1 MEPPSEPY
9 ILSALLLLVASL
21 FSSIHAAFVTLGSYR
36 LQRLYEDAPVS
47 SRYRKLLGWW
57 VENPDRTQFTLFI
70 TAAWLSI
77 LAVILSIIPVVRLA
91 DSNYLNNPAIV
102 VWGGAFVVG
111 SAALLIG
118 FALPRAVGRRRPET
132 TIKLGSAFL
141 LVLKAAEAVALV
153 VSLPVR
159 LFVRI
164 VGLGTDRSSQS
175 VTEEDLEAMIRLGGR
190 EGSLDEQQEELL
202 SSVMDFGTTLVKEI
216 MLPRTA
222 IVGIE
227 LNESLDRIYEI
238 IETEGF
244 SRYPVFEETLDR
256 VVGVFFVKDLLSY
269 FRHADGGAF
278 QLRKVLREPY
288 FVPETKRINGL
299 MREFQTNKI
308 HMAIVVDEFGGTAGI
323 VTQEDIIEQV
333 FGDIYDEYD
342 TDEVPE
348 LREIEPG
355 CYAADAWVSLR
366 DIEDELSVEFPE
378 QTDYDTLGG
387 FLLSLVGKVPLVG
400 DEFRWNGLLFRV
412 SEADTTKIKSVLI
425 YVENGRSG
433 QLAQVG

>member
-9 ILSALLLLVASL
+9 LISVVLLLIAAL
-21 FSSIHAAFVTLGSYR
+21 FSSVHAAFAALGSPR
-36 LQRLYEDAPVS
+36 LQRMHEETPTT
-47 SRYRKLLGWW
+47 SRSRKLLAWW

-77 LAVILSIIPVVRLA
+77 LAVILSVIPVVRLA
-91 DSNYLNNPAIV
+91 DSNYLDNPTAV
-102 VWGGAFVVG
+102 LWTGAFGV
-111 SAALLIG
+111 ALVALFIG
-118 FALPRAVGRRRPET
+118 FAFPRAVGRRSPET
-132 TIKLGSAFL
+132 IIQLGSLFFFL
-141 LVLKAAEAVALV
+141 LKLADAIAFV

-159 LFVRI
+159 MFIRVA
-164 VGLGTDRSSQS
+164 GLGGDRSNQS
-175 VTEEDLEAMIRLGGR
+175 VTEEDLEAMIRQGGR

-202 SSVMDFGTTLVKEI
+202 SSVMDFSTTLVKEI

-227 LNESLDRIYEI
+227 VNESLERIYEI

-244 SRYPVFEETLDR
+244 SRYPVFEETVDR
-256 VVGVFFVKDLLSY
+256 VVGVFFVKDLLSHL
-269 FRHADGGAF
+269 RHSAGEPF
-278 QLRKVLREPY
+278 QIKKVMREPF

-323 VTQEDIIEQV
+323 VTQEDVIEQI

-342 TDEVPE
+342 VDEVPE
-348 LREIEPG
+348 LREVEPG

-366 DIEDELSVEFPE
+366 DIEDELGIEFPE

-387 FLLSLVGKVPLVG
+387 FLLSQVGKVPQVG

-425 YVENGRSG
+425 LVENERAGHAVAAG
-433 QLAQVG
+433 